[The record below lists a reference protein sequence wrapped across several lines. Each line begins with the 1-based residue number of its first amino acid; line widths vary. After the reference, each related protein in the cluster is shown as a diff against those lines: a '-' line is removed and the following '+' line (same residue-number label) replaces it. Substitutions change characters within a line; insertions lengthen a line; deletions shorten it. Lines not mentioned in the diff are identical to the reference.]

1 MIIGIKNVSSSH
13 PLKGLIIKRF
23 LLLYG
28 LFLCIS
34 ISSQQID
41 TLDFKLP
48 AFSFTP
54 KVFHHPSRVLIN
66 SKIFELEVFTDFPKE
81 DIRQV
86 SLFYRTDAAPRY
98 IEHLFEQ
105 NEKRYVFRFNPKKTP
120 AVYITYFFTVS
131 LNNGSMYATPV
142 DSSGTLVPITKYLLD
157 PAEYYKKRSEIKN

>member
-1 MIIGIKNVSSSH
+1 MIIGIINVSSSH
-13 PLKGLIIKRF
+13 PFKGLIIKRF

-28 LFLCIS
+28 LLLCSS

-54 KVFHHPSRVLIN
+54 KVFHHPSRVLLN

-98 IEHLFEQ
+98 IEHS
-105 NEKRYVFRFNPKKTP
+105 
-120 AVYITYFFTVS
+120 VS
-131 LNNGSMYATPV
+131 YTHL
-142 DSSGTLVPITKYLLD
+142 TLPTNREV
-157 PAEYYKKRSEIKN
+157 